1 MFLPFCYISS
11 PVFDF
16 QCPFPSPKKITS
28 SRDVQK
34 HQFCPSLL
42 KFAQAQYHGE
52 VAFARHV
59 ERLVLPKAG
68 FENHQ
73 IPHPIG
79 TMAMDRWTQVEKYT
93 ERQGDIEAV
102 CKKHGWEFE
111 A

>member
-1 MFLPFCYISS
+1 MPLSL
-11 PVFDF
+11 
-16 QCPFPSPKKITS
+16 PKKSQAQEMSKNTFLS
-28 SRDVQK
+28 NT
-34 HQFCPSLL
+34 PT
-42 KFAQAQYHGE
+42 FAQAQYHGE